1 MGTQRYLLGKVMQLV
16 LTLFI
21 VVTFMFFL
29 FHVFM
34 PGDPVQVFLKQA
46 GAKYTPAQIEELKHR
61 FGYDQP
67 IFPNQYV
74 QYLKDTATLN
84 LGYSTFLY
92 PGESVTQIYWTRM
105 GKSLI
110 LITTSTIA
118 SMVIGVLMGIYGGWR
133 RGGRVDNSSMTSSL
147 VLYAMPEFV
156 LGMILLLIFAKWLK
170 WFPAGGYDSRP
181 KTDYTSL
188 SYMADVANH
197 MILPWLT
204 LMLAYLG
211 EFYLLMRSSLLD
223 VLGEDYI
230 TLARAKGVRE
240 KYVLRHHAV
249 RNALLPTVTLIA
261 LSFGFILGGVI
272 TVEIVFSYPGVG
284 LLSYHALQNR
294 DFPILQATFLFA
306 AIGVMVANLI
316 ADLTYGYLDPR
327 VRRA

>member
-1 MGTQRYLLGKVMQLV
+1 VGTQRYLLGKVMQLV

-105 GKSLI
+105 GKSLV

-181 KTDYTSL
+181 KTDYTGL
-188 SYMADVANH
+188 SYVADVANH

>member
-181 KTDYTSL
+181 KTDYTGL
-188 SYMADVANH
+188 SYVADVANH

-306 AIGVMVANLI
+306 AIGVMAANLI

>member
-1 MGTQRYLLGKVMQLV
+1 VGTQRYLLGKVVQLLITLFAV
-16 LTLFI
+16 LTF
-21 VVTFMFFL
+21 TFFL

-34 PGDPVQVFLKQA
+34 PGDPVQTFLKA
-46 GAKYTPAQIEELKHR
+46 SGAKYSPQQFEQLRHDY
-61 FGYDQP
+61 GLDQP

-74 QYLKDTATLN
+74 RFLKDTATLN
-84 LGYSTFLY
+84 MGYSTFKY
-92 PGESVTQIYWTRM
+92 PGISVTSIFWHRM

-118 SMVIGVLMGIYGGWR
+118 SIVIGVMMGIYGGWR
-133 RGGRVDNSSMTSSL
+133 RGGKVDNSSMTSSL

-156 LGMILLLIFAKWLK
+156 LGMILLLIFSKWLG
-170 WFPAGGYDSRP
+170 WFPSGGYDSYP
-181 KTDYTSL
+181 VAHYTGFAHFTDVL
-188 SYMADVANH
+188 NH
-197 MILPWLT
+197 MVLPWLT

-223 VLGEDYI
+223 VLGEEYI

-240 KYVLRHHAV
+240 KNVLRRHAV

-284 LLSYHALQNR
+284 YLSYEALSNR
-294 DFPILQATFLFA
+294 DFPILQATFLFGA
-306 AIGVMVANLI
+306 VAVLIANLI
-316 ADLTYGYLDPR
+316 ADLTYSYLDPR

>member
-181 KTDYTSL
+181 KTDYTGL
-188 SYMADVANH
+188 SYVADVANH

-316 ADLTYGYLDPR
+316 ADLTYSYLDPR

>member
-1 MGTQRYLLGKVMQLV
+1 VGTQRYLLGKVMQLV

-46 GAKYTPAQIEELKHR
+46 GAKYSPAQIEELKHR

-181 KTDYTSL
+181 KTDYSGL
-188 SYMADVANH
+188 SYVADVANH

>member
-1 MGTQRYLLGKVMQLV
+1 VGTQRYLLGKVVQLV
-16 LTLFI
+16 ITLFA
-21 VVTFMFFL
+21 VVTFTFFL

-61 FGYDQP
+61 YGLDQP
-67 IFPNQYV
+67 VFPNQYV

-84 LGYSTFLY
+84 MGYSTFKY
-92 PGESVTQIYWTRM
+92 PGESVTHIYWSKM
-105 GKSLI
+105 GKSVI
-110 LITTSTIA
+110 LIATSTIA
-118 SMVIGVLMGIYGGWR
+118 SIIIGVLMGIYGGWR
-133 RGGRVDNSSMTSSL
+133 RGGRVDNSSMVGSL

-156 LGMILLLIFAKWLK
+156 LGMILLLIFGKWLG
-170 WFPAGGYDSRP
+170 WFPAGGFETIPQTNSGLDRVS
-181 KTDYTSL
+181 DI
-188 SYMADVANH
+188 ANH
-197 MILPWLT
+197 MVLPWLT

-223 VLGEDYI
+223 VLGEEYI

-240 KYVLRHHAV
+240 KYVLRRHAV

-272 TVEIVFSYPGVG
+272 TIEIVFSYPGVG
-284 LLSYHALQNR
+284 YLAYEALQNR

-306 AIGVMVANLI
+306 AVGVLVANLI
-316 ADLTYGYLDPR
+316 ADLTYAYLDPR

>member
-1 MGTQRYLLGKVMQLV
+1 VGTQRYLLGKVMQLV

-181 KTDYTSL
+181 KTDYTGL
-188 SYMADVANH
+188 SYVADVANH

-261 LSFGFILGGVI
+261 LSFGYILGGVI

>member
-1 MGTQRYLLGKVMQLV
+1 MQLV

-181 KTDYTSL
+181 KTDYTGL
-188 SYMADVANH
+188 SYVADVANH

-240 KYVLRHHAV
+240 KYVLRRHAV

>member
-1 MGTQRYLLGKVMQLV
+1 MGTQRYLLGKVVQLV
-16 LTLFI
+16 LTLLF
-21 VVTFMFFL
+21 VLTLTFFL
-29 FHVFM
+29 FHYFM
-34 PGDPVQVFLKQA
+34 PGDPVRTFLKAA
-46 GAKYTPAQIEELKHR
+46 GAKYTPAQAEQLKHE
-61 FGYDQP
+61 FGLDQP

-74 QYLKDTATLN
+74 RFLKDTATLN
-84 LGYSTFLY
+84 MGSSTIIY
-92 PGESVTQIYWTRM
+92 PDAPVTSIFWSRV

-118 SMVIGVLMGIYGGWR
+118 SIIIGVMMGIYGGWR
-133 RGGRVDNSSMTSSL
+133 RGGWADNSSMTSSL

-156 LGMILLLIFAKWLK
+156 LGMILLLIFARWLG
-170 WFPAGGYDSRP
+170 WFPLGGYDSYP
-181 KTDYTSL
+181 VHVYTGFAHV
-188 SYMADVANH
+188 ADVLNH
-197 MILPWLT
+197 MALPWMT

-223 VLGEDYI
+223 VLGEEYI

-240 KYVLRHHAV
+240 KYVLRRHAV

-284 LLSYHALQNR
+284 LLSYQALRSR
-294 DFPILQATFLFA
+294 DFPVLQATFLFA
-306 AIGVMVANLI
+306 ALGVLIANLI
-316 ADLTYGYLDPR
+316 ADLTYAYLDPR

>member
-1 MGTQRYLLGKVMQLV
+1 VGTQRYLLGKVVQLV

-34 PGDPVQVFLKQA
+34 PGDPGQVFLKQA
-46 GAKYTPAQIEELKHR
+46 GAKYSPAQIEELKHR

-74 QYLKDTATLN
+74 KYLKDTATLN

-92 PGESVTQIYWTRM
+92 PGESVTHTYWTRM

-118 SMVIGVLMGIYGGWR
+118 SIVIGVLMGIYGGWR
-133 RGGRVDNSSMTSSL
+133 RGGRVDNGSMASSL

-170 WFPAGGYDSRP
+170 LFPAGGYDSRP
-181 KTDYTSL
+181 KTDYTGL
-188 SYMADVANH
+188 SYVADVANH

-223 VLGEDYI
+223 VLGEEYI

-240 KYVLRHHAV
+240 KYVLRRHAV

>member
-1 MGTQRYLLGKVMQLV
+1 
-16 LTLFI
+16 
-21 VVTFMFFL
+21 
-29 FHVFM
+29 
-34 PGDPVQVFLKQA
+34 
-46 GAKYTPAQIEELKHR
+46 
-61 FGYDQP
+61 
-67 IFPNQYV
+67 
-74 QYLKDTATLN
+74 
-84 LGYSTFLY
+84 
-92 PGESVTQIYWTRM
+92 
-105 GKSLI
+105 
-110 LITTSTIA
+110 
-118 SMVIGVLMGIYGGWR
+118 
-133 RGGRVDNSSMTSSL
+133 

-181 KTDYTSL
+181 AVNHTGL
-188 SYMADVANH
+188 SYLADVANH

-204 LMLAYLG
+204 LMLAYIG

-240 KYVLRHHAV
+240 KYVLRRHAV

-284 LLSYHALQNR
+284 LLSYDALRNR

-306 AIGVMVANLI
+306 AIGVMAANLI

>member
-1 MGTQRYLLGKVMQLV
+1 MGTQRYLLGKVVQLV

-181 KTDYTSL
+181 KTDYTGL
-188 SYMADVANH
+188 SYVADVANH

>member
-181 KTDYTSL
+181 KTDYTGL
-188 SYMADVANH
+188 SYVADVANH

>member
-1 MGTQRYLLGKVMQLV
+1 VMQLV

-181 KTDYTSL
+181 KTDYTGL
-188 SYMADVANH
+188 SYVADVANH

-306 AIGVMVANLI
+306 AIGVMAANLI

>member
-1 MGTQRYLLGKVMQLV
+1 
-16 LTLFI
+16 
-21 VVTFMFFL
+21 
-29 FHVFM
+29 
-34 PGDPVQVFLKQA
+34 
-46 GAKYTPAQIEELKHR
+46 
-61 FGYDQP
+61 
-67 IFPNQYV
+67 
-74 QYLKDTATLN
+74 
-84 LGYSTFLY
+84 
-92 PGESVTQIYWTRM
+92 
-105 GKSLI
+105 
-110 LITTSTIA
+110 
-118 SMVIGVLMGIYGGWR
+118 
-133 RGGRVDNSSMTSSL
+133 

-181 KTDYTSL
+181 KTDYTGL
-188 SYMADVANH
+188 SYVADVANH

>member
-1 MGTQRYLLGKVMQLV
+1 VGTQRYLLGKVMQLV

-181 KTDYTSL
+181 KTDYTGL
-188 SYMADVANH
+188 SYVADVANH

>member
-1 MGTQRYLLGKVMQLV
+1 VGTQRYLLGKLV
-16 LTLFI
+16 RLVVTLFFVI
-21 VVTFMFFL
+21 TFTFFL
-29 FHVFM
+29 FHVFL
-34 PGDPVQVFLKQA
+34 PGDAVTTYLRTS
-46 GAKYTPAQIEELKHR
+46 GAKYTPAQIEDLRHR
-61 FGYDQP
+61 FGLDQP

-74 QYLKDTATLN
+74 KFLKDTATLH
-84 LGYSTFLY
+84 LGYSTIKY
-92 PGESVTQIYWTRM
+92 PGESVTQVYWSKM

-110 LITTSTIA
+110 LIMTSTIA
-118 SMVIGVLMGIYGGWR
+118 SIVIGVLMGIYGGWR
-133 RGGRVDNSSMTSSL
+133 RGGRVDNTSMTSSL

-156 LGMILLLIFAKWLK
+156 LGMILLLIFGNWLG
-170 WFPAGGYDSRP
+170 WFPSGGYDSYP
-181 KTDYTSL
+181 LKHFTGLAHFT
-188 SYMADVANH
+188 DVANH
-197 MILPWLT
+197 MVLPWLT

-223 VLGEDYI
+223 VLGEEYI

-240 KYVLRHHAV
+240 KYVLRRHAV

-284 LLSYHALQNR
+284 FLSYEALQNR
-294 DFPILQATFLFA
+294 DYPLLQATFLFA
-306 AIGVMVANLI
+306 TIGVLLANLI

>member
-1 MGTQRYLLGKVMQLV
+1 VGTQRYLLGKVMQLV

-46 GAKYTPAQIEELKHR
+46 GAKYSPAQIEELKHR

-181 KTDYTSL
+181 KTDYTGL
-188 SYMADVANH
+188 SYVADVANH

>member
-1 MGTQRYLLGKVMQLV
+1 VGTQRYLLGKVMQLV

-92 PGESVTQIYWTRM
+92 PGEPVTHIYWTRM

-181 KTDYTSL
+181 KTDYTGL
-188 SYMADVANH
+188 SYAADVANH

-240 KYVLRHHAV
+240 KYVLRRHAV

-284 LLSYHALQNR
+284 LLSYNALRNR

-306 AIGVMVANLI
+306 AIGVLAANLI

>member
-1 MGTQRYLLGKVMQLV
+1 VGTQRYLLGKVVQLV
-16 LTLFI
+16 LTLFA
-21 VVTFMFFL
+21 VVTFTFFL
-29 FHVFM
+29 FHVLM

-46 GAKYTPAQIEELKHR
+46 GAKYSPAQIEELKHR
-61 FGYDQP
+61 FGYDKP
-67 IFPNQYV
+67 IFPNQYLT
-74 QYLKDTATLN
+74 YLKDTATLN
-84 LGYSTFLY
+84 LGYSTFQY
-92 PGESVTQIYWTRM
+92 PGEPVSHIYWTRV
-105 GKSLI
+105 GKSLL
-110 LITTSTIA
+110 LITTSTLA
-118 SMVIGVLMGIYGGWR
+118 SIVIGVMMGIYGGWR
-133 RGGRVDNSSMTSSL
+133 RGGRVDNSSMASSL

-170 WFPAGGYDSRP
+170 WLPAGRYDSRP
-181 KTDYTSL
+181 STNYTGMA
-188 SYMADVANH
+188 YVADVANH

-223 VLGEDYI
+223 VLGEEYI

-240 KYVLRHHAV
+240 KYVLRRHAV

-284 LLSYHALQNR
+284 LLAYEALQNR
-294 DFPILQATFLFA
+294 DFPILQATLLFA
-306 AIGVMVANLI
+306 AVGVIVANLI

>member
-1 MGTQRYLLGKVMQLV
+1 VGTQRYLLGKVVQLV
-16 LTLFI
+16 LTLLF
-21 VVTFMFFL
+21 VLTLTFFL

-34 PGDPVQVFLKQA
+34 PGDPVRTYLKVA
-46 GAKYTPAQIEELKHR
+46 GAKYTPAQAEQLKHE
-61 FGYDQP
+61 FGLDQP
-67 IFPNQYV
+67 VFPNQYV
-74 QYLKDTATLN
+74 LFLKDTATLN
-84 LGYSTFLY
+84 MGVSTIRY
-92 PGESVTQIYWTRM
+92 PGTSVTSIFWSRV

-118 SMVIGVLMGIYGGWR
+118 SIIIGVAMGIYGGWR
-133 RGGRVDNSSMTSSL
+133 RGGWMDNSSMTSSL

-156 LGMILLLIFAKWLK
+156 LGMILLLIFSTWLG
-170 WFPAGGYDSRP
+170 WFPAGGYDSWP
-181 KTDYTSL
+181 VQHYTGFAHV
-188 SYMADVANH
+188 ADVLNH
-197 MILPWLT
+197 MALPWVT

-223 VLGEDYI
+223 VLGEEYI

-240 KYVLRHHAV
+240 KYVLRRHAV

-284 LLSYHALQNR
+284 LLAYQALEAR
-294 DFPILQATFLFA
+294 DFSILQATFLFA
-306 AIGVMVANLI
+306 ALAVLIANLI
-316 ADLTYGYLDPR
+316 ADLTYAYLDPR